1 MLKQLKI
8 LLWLY
13 LDDLLLIAG
22 GTCLTVAAARVWT
35 PLGWAA
41 AGAFLLILDQVV
53 VIASHV
59 SKQSDVIPYVLLCVK
74 LIFGQGDR
82 QRRLHASIG
91 RTWLRIIGV
100 SLLKRAALLPVKA
113 HQHLCSF
120 VRREW
125 SNPSSRSISSS

>member
-41 AGAFLLILDQVV
+41 AGAFLIW
-53 VIASHV
+53 
-59 SKQSDVIPYVLLCVK
+59 YGLLVARA
-74 LIFGQGDR
+74 GA
-82 QRRLHASIG
+82 RRW
-91 RTWLRIIGV
+91 R
-100 SLLKRAALLPVKA
+100 K
-113 HQHLCSF
+113 
-120 VRREW
+120 
-125 SNPSSRSISSS
+125 

>member
-41 AGAFLLILDQVV
+41 AGAFLIW
-53 VIASHV
+53 
-59 SKQSDVIPYVLLCVK
+59 YGLLVARA
-74 LIFGQGDR
+74 G
-82 QRRLHASIG
+82 AG
-91 RTWLRIIGV
+91 RWR
-100 SLLKRAALLPVKA
+100 K
-113 HQHLCSF
+113 
-120 VRREW
+120 
-125 SNPSSRSISSS
+125 

>member
-41 AGAFLLILDQVV
+41 AGAFLIW
-53 VIASHV
+53 
-59 SKQSDVIPYVLLCVK
+59 Y
-74 LIFGQGDR
+74 GQLVARAG
-82 QRRLHASIG
+82 AG
-91 RTWLRIIGV
+91 RWR
-100 SLLKRAALLPVKA
+100 K
-113 HQHLCSF
+113 
-120 VRREW
+120 
-125 SNPSSRSISSS
+125 